1 MNSKFNKRFWETQF
15 FKALI
20 GFASIALFWQ
30 FIPIIFKIQPTIFPK
45 FTNVLGA
52 VVENFG
58 LINKHIIETL
68 EETVIAFLIAL
79 GFASFLAI
87 LMEES
92 KWFERIFLY
101 PTIAFQNIPKVAL
114 APLLVIWF
122 SHGLGPKIAMGTLI
136 GFFPIFENFRNG
148 LKVNNTHLRSTLNI
162 VGSKNCWLLLWKI
175 KLPEAIPNI
184 VVGLKIG
191 ITYSIIGVIVGEL
204 AQPSSGLGFLI
215 AQANEDF
222 KTDLQFGSVL
232 VVSILG
238 LILYG
243 LVCIITN
250 LPLFTRYQKSNTQ

>member
-1 MNSKFNKRFWETQF
+1 MNSKFNKKLWETPF
-15 FKALI
+15 FKAII
-20 GFASIALFWQ
+20 GFVSIALFWE
-30 FIPIIFKIQPTIFPK
+30 FIPIIFKIQPTIFPT
-45 FTNVLGA
+45 FTNVVSA
-52 VVENFG
+52 VIENFS

-68 EETVIAFLIAL
+68 EETILAFFIGLC
-79 GFASFLAI
+79 FASFLAI

-92 KWFERIFLY
+92 KWFEKIFLY

-122 SHGLGPKIAMGTLI
+122 SHGFGPKIAMGALI
-136 GFFPIFENFRNG
+136 AFFPIFENFRNG
-148 LKVNNTHLRSTLNI
+148 LKENSTQLRSTLNI
-162 VGSKNCWLLLWKI
+162 LGSKNRWLLLWKI

-215 AQANEDF
+215 SQANEDF

-232 VVSILG
+232 VVSLLG
-238 LILYG
+238 LVLYG
-243 LVCIITN
+243 IIWLITS
-250 LPLFTRYQKSNTQ
+250 LPIFNKYEKSNT